1 MEEEAVIAPGT
12 YRNKMN
18 TTVRDKAR
26 ELEKM
31 KRDLVAFL
39 TFYLFISDLVIVLIP
54 ENNSGIIMLAH
65 VTNRKIIFQVFN
77 LTE

>member
-1 MEEEAVIAPGT
+1 MIAPGT

-54 ENNSGIIMLAH
+54 ENNSGVIMLAH
-65 VTNRKIIFQVFN
+65 VTNRKIIFQVCN